1 MTWPVLLIPRQLPA
15 SWFGTLPLTCPLHV
29 PPACHLLVAL
39 GACMLVGLSSRLC
52 PETPASAVS
61 SISCPKVGQTAPKA
75 CRSGG
80 RGRGPG
86 GPPSGGIWKTDPP
99 GPVLTHD
106 LPAKSREGVKKWFPR
121 GAGLRAALFWLLGP
135 WVWSWGLDH
144 MQLQMRGGPT
154 HFCFPWVSPQTTQ
167 PAFLLSAA
175 VTPRGCGGFVL
186 LSLPPGGPDKE
197 ASLYPLLLPLVAW
210 KSLPS
215 NGRTEGRAQGFW
227 W

>member
-1 MTWPVLLIPRQLPA
+1 M
-15 SWFGTLPLTCPLHV
+15 
-29 PPACHLLVAL
+29 
-39 GACMLVGLSSRLC
+39 
-52 PETPASAVS
+52 
-61 SISCPKVGQTAPKA
+61 
-75 CRSGG
+75 
-80 RGRGPG
+80 
-86 GPPSGGIWKTDPP
+86 
-99 GPVLTHD
+99 
-106 LPAKSREGVKKWFPR
+106 KKWFPR
-121 GAGLRAALFWLLGP
+121 GAVLRAALFWLLGP
-135 WVWSWGLDH
+135 WVWGWGLDH

-215 NGRTEGRAQGFW
+215 NGRTGPGFLVVTPGTPPLVPRRTGGSWEGRVPHLGEPHLPGHLALAPGSQDGGLEGVRW
-227 W
+227 AESQA